1 MTVTDAAAA
10 LHVARVT
17 LSKILNGSA
26 GISADM
32 ALRLSKWFGTTPE
45 MWLGLQTQYDL
56 WQAESR
62 EQPVI
67 EPLRKAA

>member
-1 MTVTDAAAA
+1 MPPA

-32 ALRLSKWFGTTPE
+32 TLRLAQWLGTSPDL
-45 MWLGLQTQYDL
+45 WLGLQTQFDL
-56 WQAESR
+56 WLAGKQKRPA
-62 EQPVI
+62 I
-67 EPLRKAA
+67 EPVRKVA

>member
-17 LSKILNGSA
+17 LGKILNGSA

-32 ALRLSKWFGTTPE
+32 ALRLAQWLGTFPDL
-45 MWLGLQTQYDL
+45 WLGLQTQFDL
-56 WQAESR
+56 WQAGKQER
-62 EQPVI
+62 PAI
-67 EPLRKAA
+67 EPVRKVA